1 MKSFFATLLFFH
13 GLFLPGMA
21 QSRPAFIHRL
31 YPAPL
36 SLLQVDLQVKCSNRA
51 GARCWLRFYDS
62 LDHLLLAYPG
72 EPLAAAP
79 AFQKTG
85 FYTEAPPFTRYAEL
99 TVEPDSGVGGGI
111 AVDSFRAKLHAGEP
125 EKFPASGI
133 DMDEYMRPFWRSDT
147 IFNET
152 VLLLSKQGAPA
163 MGNLLYMPDQV
174 LSVRS
179 FDQRNVFSEKT
190 DYRIKGR
197 TIMRRENSRMPFRAD
212 TSFDTKN
219 DLAWFNLQSQWVLL
233 TYTHKDKWMGPVPGF
248 RGNLLPETLGKLRSR
263 APLNIVAYGMSITRG
278 LNVSGYDSVPPY
290 MPTYMQLFAAALG
303 KIYGDEQIRLYNAA
317 LPGALVSWGA
327 EYAGRYINPL
337 RPDLVVLDFGMNDFW
352 RYDPEQFRKYMETI
366 VRKVREA
373 NPHAEFLLLSNMQF
387 DPDYILDSDK
397 HKNFY
402 LENMQG
408 YAAVL
413 RSMETTGIVNLDMNT
428 ISGIL
433 YTKKKAKDCIANPLH
448 PNDYLARWYAQGMTT
463 LFLP

>member
-1 MKSFFATLLFFH
+1 
-13 GLFLPGMA
+13 
-21 QSRPAFIHRL
+21 
-31 YPAPL
+31 
-36 SLLQVDLQVKCSNRA
+36 
-51 GARCWLRFYDS
+51 
-62 LDHLLLAYPG
+62 
-72 EPLAAAP
+72 
-79 AFQKTG
+79 
-85 FYTEAPPFTRYAEL
+85 
-99 TVEPDSGVGGGI
+99 
-111 AVDSFRAKLHAGEP
+111 
-125 EKFPASGI
+125 
-133 DMDEYMRPFWRSDT
+133 
-147 IFNET
+147 
-152 VLLLSKQGAPA
+152 
-163 MGNLLYMPDQV
+163 
-174 LSVRS
+174 
-179 FDQRNVFSEKT
+179 
-190 DYRIKGR
+190 
-197 TIMRRENSRMPFRAD
+197 MPFRAD

-303 KIYGDEQIRLYNAA
+303 KIYGGEQIRLYNAA

-327 EYAGRYINPL
+327 EYAGQYINPL
-337 RPDLVVLDFGMNDFW
+337 RPDLVILDFGMNDFW
-352 RYDPEQFRKYMETI
+352 RYDPGQFRKYMETI